1 MLTIARVN
9 TSAAVIL
16 DKLLVSLRPQLV
28 LFIRLASK
36 HIVDFITLI
45 VKVELCIGIFDY
57 LTQVI
62 KRECA
67 TDKIASAPQNED
79 SSFLVELSS
88 VWIVCVLPYYRT
100 RALA

>member
-1 MLTIARVN
+1 LLTIARVN

-16 DKLLVSLRPQLV
+16 DKLLVILRPQLV
-28 LFIRLASK
+28 FIRLASEQ
-36 HIVDFITLI
+36 IVDFITLI